1 MKRETIMR
9 LKLAVPLAAIA
20 CVVGASA
27 FTATPGFAGDE
38 WAYRHHHRWHH
49 HYRDYSGT
57 RDYSGYLDP
66 SSGHYD
72 PQFQRNRE
80 NFGFS
85 GRDPSRVGG
94 VDPTLN
100 PPGLGR

>member
-1 MKRETIMR
+1 MR
-9 LKLAVPLAAIA
+9 LKLAVLIAAVVCA
-20 CVVGASA
+20 VGAFA
-27 FTATPGFAGDE
+27 LTATSAFAGDD
-38 WAYRHHHRWHH
+38 WAYRHHRYRTYH
-49 HYRDYSGT
+49 HYREYTGY

-66 SSGHYD
+66 NSGHYD

-85 GRDPSRVGG
+85 GRDPSRIGG

-100 PPGLGR
+100 PPGMGH

>member
-1 MKRETIMR
+1 MR
-9 LKLAVPLAAIA
+9 SKFATPAIA
-20 CVVGASA
+20 IVLVAGVSTLMPTPSVASDKA
-27 FTATPGFAGDE
+27 H
-38 WAYRHHHRWHH
+38 RHHSRTHH
-49 HYRDYSGT
+49 YYRNYSGYRDYSGT

-66 SSGHYD
+66 NSGHYD

-94 VDPTLN
+94 VDPSLN
-100 PPGLGR
+100 PPGMGR